1 MNISLLNDSLLD
13 EALAFVTRLNQE
25 SVHHIS
31 YFSES
36 SAEIEA
42 DFAAIQ
48 PPGGYSYLALSDQGK
63 LLGFFGVEIDKE
75 LGRCWLFGPLVD
87 HPDWHLV
94 AGTLYDAIL
103 ADLPGE
109 IVDQEIFCGKE
120 NIRVREFA
128 ENQGFADYTEG
139 AVLTLDIRQHEYV
152 PTSNVAG
159 FNGDFIS
166 DLNALHEELFPNTYY
181 SARQL
186 VDLTEDPDKRLFV
199 SVRGGELV
207 GYVFIQAR
215 QAFKDGYIDFL
226 GVGEAFRHQGIGSH
240 LVNAALNWVQT
251 FPFVEKATLTV
262 RTDNVPALGMYA
274 GLGFQVESVSQAF
287 RKRP

>member
-13 EALAFVTRLNQE
+13 DAVAFVARLNQ
-25 SVHHIS
+25 VGTHNIS

-48 PPGGYSYLALSDQGK
+48 PPQGWSYIASSEEGQ

-75 LGRCWLFGPLVD
+75 LRRCWLFGPLVD
-87 HPDWHLV
+87 HHDWHLV
-94 AGTLYDAIL
+94 AGLLYDAIL
-103 ADLPGE
+103 ADLPEE
-109 IVDQEIFCGKE
+109 IVDQEIFCGKQ

-128 ENQGFADYTEG
+128 EKHGFGSYSEG
-139 AVLTLDIRQHEYV
+139 AVLTLDISQRNHL
-152 PTSNVAG
+152 SAANVTR
-159 FNGDFIS
+159 FRDDFFS
-166 DLNALHEELFPNTYY
+166 DLSALHEKLFPNTYY
-181 SARQL
+181 SAQQL
-186 VDLTEDPDKRLFV
+186 VKLAEEPDKRLFV
-199 SVRGGELV
+199 SVKDGELV

-226 GVGEAFRHQGIGSH
+226 GVHHAFHRQGIGSH

-262 RTDNVPALGMYA
+262 RTDNLPALGMYT
-274 GLGFQVESVSQAF
+274 GLGFQIESVSQAF
-287 RKRP
+287 RKRA